1 MSYED
6 RDGTIWMDGQFVP
19 WRDARVH
26 LLTHTLHY
34 GVGVFEGIRAYET
47 DRGTAIFRLD
57 DHTRRLFD
65 SAHILGMKIPYDAD
79 AINEAC
85 IEVVRRNDLLS
96 AYIRPLAYYG
106 SEGMGLHATTL
117 SVHVGI
123 AAWYWGAYL
132 GDEALAR
139 GIRVKTSS
147 FARAHINSVMSR
159 AKAVANYVT
168 SILATQEAAED
179 GYDEALLLDVS
190 GLVAEGSGENVFV
203 VKDGAI
209 FTPQLLSALNG
220 ITRKTVISLARDEGL
235 DVIER
240 PITRDDLYIAD
251 EIFFTG
257 TAAEVTPVREVD
269 NRAIGSGERGP
280 ITARLQT
287 RYLDVVS
294 GRTPGYEDWLTV
306 V

>member
-6 RDGTIWMDGQFVP
+6 RDGTIWMDGEYVP
-19 WRDARVH
+19 WRDAKVH

-34 GVGVFEGIRAYET
+34 GVGVFEGIRAYKT
-47 DRGTAIFRLD
+47 DRGPAIFRLA

-65 SAHILGMKIPYDAD
+65 SAHILGMSIPYDPATID
-79 AINEAC
+79 EAC
-85 IEVVRRNDLLS
+85 VEVVRRNALES
-96 AYIRPLAYYG
+96 AYLRPLAYYG
-106 SEGMGLHATTL
+106 SEGMGLHADTL

-132 GDEALAR
+132 GDDALAR

-147 FARAHINSVMSR
+147 FARAHINSVLSR
-159 AKAVANYVT
+159 AKAVANYMT
-168 SILATQEAAED
+168 SILATQEAAKD
-179 GYDEALLLDVS
+179 GYDEALLLDVN

-209 FTPQLLSALNG
+209 YSPQLLSALNG
-220 ITRKTVISLARDEGL
+220 ITRKTVMRLARDEGL
-235 DVIER
+235 DVFER

-251 EIFFTG
+251 EMFFTG

-269 NRAIGSGERGP
+269 NRTIGSGERGP
-280 ITARLQT
+280 VTERLQK

-294 GRTPGYEDWLTV
+294 GRVPEYEDWLTFV
-306 V
+306 

>member
-65 SAHILGMKIPYDAD
+65 SAHILGMKIPYDVD
-79 AINEAC
+79 TINEAC
-85 IEVVRRNDLLS
+85 IEVVRRNALNS

-220 ITRKTVISLARDEGL
+220 ITRKTVIALARDEGL
-235 DVIER
+235 DIIER

-269 NRAIGSGERGP
+269 NRAIGCGERGP
-280 ITARLQT
+280 ITARLQA
-287 RYLDVVS
+287 RYLDVVH